1 MLNVKSI
8 EDCIEL
14 LVFSAEFTVQ
24 KSDMNITSSIARQV
38 KKGIA
43 LTDRQFALMQT
54 KLLEYKDQ
62 FANKDICIDDY
73 IDTLR
78 MPLREIDRSHWL
90 KINDGKLQIRFP
102 FRKKIIDRIEELR
115 RISLSD
121 HSYANHTH
129 TFPLNERYVYE
140 LVNIAKRFDTK
151 FDIDQD
157 IIDIYA
163 KLEEFT
169 NNRENYIPG
178 IYNNQIK
185 NIPDNAI
192 KLLKEDCGDIEEN
205 IALYYDRRHLFGL
218 YHFDNTQIDNALFGL
233 GPLTQNIVRRQQ
245 PNVFVNDKKYNVH
258 SLVQTIT
265 ELKRYPMI
273 VILSTKDCASTL
285 PNFFEAINGVIPAED
300 QCVLFRLENI
310 DAESKDFNQYIKD
323 KKLNNS
329 VAKNTKV
336 VYISSNKV
344 PKPLLVSG
352 FKPKLCLTFSQFG
365 PTERSK
371 NFVENLD
378 LLIHYYD
385 EQSIIDRY
393 TRKNFE
399 IV

>member
-8 EDCIEL
+8 EDCIEI

-24 KSDMNITSSIARQV
+24 KCDMNITSSIARQV
-38 KKGIA
+38 RKGTA
-43 LTDRQFALMQT
+43 LTDRQFTLMQK

-62 FANKDICIDDY
+62 FSNKDICIDDY
-73 IDTLR
+73 IGTLR

-121 HSYANHTH
+121 HSYANHIH
-129 TFPLNERYVYE
+129 TFPFNERYVYE

-157 IIDIYA
+157 VLEIYA
-163 KLEEFT
+163 KLEEFANT
-169 NNRENYIPG
+169 RENYIPG

-185 NIPDNAI
+185 NIPDTAI
-192 KLLKEDCGDIEEN
+192 KLLKDDCGDIEEN

-218 YHFDNTQIDNALFGL
+218 YHFDNTQVDNALFDL

-258 SLVQTIT
+258 NLVQTIT

-273 VILSTKDCASTL
+273 VILRSKDCASTL
-285 PNFFEAINGVIPAED
+285 PNFFEAVNGVIPAED
-300 QCVLFRLENI
+300 QCVLFRLENS

-336 VYISSNKV
+336 VYINSNKV
-344 PKPLLVSG
+344 PKPLVVSG
-352 FKPKLCLTFSQFG
+352 FKPKMCLTFSQFS
-365 PTERSK
+365 PTEKSK